1 MVRSARLI
9 RASGRLQFAGKYLL
23 LMSQVGTKKRVVFTT
38 WGSFG
43 DLHPFMALALELQ
56 GRGHISVIATSP
68 LYREK
73 VEAQG
78 IAFHPVRPDLPP
90 PEAETSAEI
99 IRRVSNARW
108 GPSYLFRELLVPH
121 LRETYAD
128 TLAAVEAEGGADLLV
143 SHQVPLTAPLVA
155 EKTGTKWIS
164 SVLFPIAF
172 ASAYDPPTPPQLPVL
187 RALAAAHPLVARAIF
202 GLGKW
207 TTKSW
212 VEPIQRFRKELGLPR
227 KGNPIFEGQHSP
239 DLVLALFS
247 KLLARI
253 QPDFPSN
260 TIITGFPIYD
270 RKDREPPSPEL
281 LRFLDEGEPPILFT
295 LGSSLVWIAKDFYRV
310 SIEAAQKLSRRALL
324 LVGDHRN
331 LPQTKLPDGIA
342 AFDYAPHSL
351 VMPRASVIVHQGG
364 IGTAGQA
371 LRAGRPML
379 VVPFGQDQPDNA
391 RRCVRLGVGRRL
403 SPSRFTVPR
412 VVSELSELLS
422 NPAYSEQ
429 AAKVGQLVREEN
441 GTKTACDAIEQ
452 VLHR

>member
-1 MVRSARLI
+1 
-9 RASGRLQFAGKYLL
+9 
-23 LMSQVGTKKRVVFTT
+23 MSQPGAKKRVVFTT

-43 DLHPFMALALELQ
+43 DLHPHMALALELQ
-56 GRGHISVIATSP
+56 ERGYHPVIATLP

-73 VEAQG
+73 VKAEG

-90 PEAETSAEI
+90 PDAETSAEI
-99 IRRVSNARW
+99 IRRVSHRRG
-108 GPSYLFRELLVPH
+108 GPAYLFRELLVPH

-128 TLAAVEAEGGADLLV
+128 ILGAVTAEGGADLLV

-155 EKTGTKWIS
+155 EKTGIKWIS

-172 ASAYDPPTPPQLPVL
+172 ASAYDPPTPPQFPAL
-187 RALAAAHPLVARAIF
+187 RTLAATHPLVAQTLF

-212 VEPIQRFRKELGLPR
+212 VEPIQQLRKELGLPP

-239 DLVLALFS
+239 TLVLALFS

-260 TIITGFPIYD
+260 TVITGFPFYD
-270 RKDREPPSPEL
+270 RRDVGPPPPEL
-281 LRFLDEGEPPILFT
+281 FRFLDEGEPPVLFT

-310 SIEAAQKLSRRALL
+310 SIEAAQKLGRRALL
-324 LVGDHRN
+324 LIGDRRN

-364 IGTAGQA
+364 VGTTGQA

-379 VVPFGQDQPDNA
+379 IVPYGQDQPDNA
-391 RRCVRLGVGRRL
+391 RRCVRLGVGRTL

-412 VVSELSELLS
+412 VVGELSELLDK
-422 NPAYSEQ
+422 PAYREQ
-429 AAKVGQLVREEN
+429 AAQVGQQVREEN
-441 GTKTACDAIEQ
+441 GTKRACDAIEQ

>member
-1 MVRSARLI
+1 
-9 RASGRLQFAGKYLL
+9 
-23 LMSQVGTKKRVVFTT
+23 MSQVGIKKRVVFST

-56 GRGHISVIATSP
+56 ERGYQSVIATSP
-68 LYREK
+68 LYCEK
-73 VEAQG
+73 VEAEG

-90 PEAETSAEI
+90 PDGANSAEI

-128 TLAAVEAEGGADLLV
+128 TLAAVTAEGGADLLV

-155 EKTGTKWIS
+155 EKTGIKWIS

-172 ASAYDPPTPPQLPVL
+172 ASAYDPPTPPQLPTL
-187 RALAAAHPLVARAIF
+187 RTLAATHPLVARTIF

-212 VEPIQRFRKELGLPR
+212 FEPVQRLRKELRLQP

-239 DLVLALFS
+239 NLVLALFS
-247 KLLARI
+247 KLLAQI
-253 QPDFPSN
+253 QPDFPPN
-260 TIITGFPIYD
+260 TIITGFPFYD

-295 LGSSLVWIAKDFYRV
+295 LGSSLVWVAQDFYRV
-310 SIEAAQKLSRRALL
+310 SIEAAQKLGKRALL
-324 LVGDHRN
+324 LIGDHRN
-331 LPQTKLPDGIA
+331 LPQTQLPDGIA

-351 VMPRASVIVHQGG
+351 VMPRTSVIVHQGG
-364 IGTAGQA
+364 IGTTGQA
-371 LRAGRPML
+371 LRAGQPML

-391 RRCVRLGVGRRL
+391 RRCVRLGVGRNL
-403 SPSRFTVPR
+403 SPARFTVPR
-412 VVSELSELLS
+412 VASELSELLN
-422 NPAYSEQ
+422 NPTYREQ
-429 AAKVGQLVREEN
+429 AAKVGQQVREEN
-441 GTKTACDAIEQ
+441 GAKTACDAIEQ
-452 VLHR
+452 VLHL

>member
-1 MVRSARLI
+1 
-9 RASGRLQFAGKYLL
+9 
-23 LMSQVGTKKRVVFTT
+23 MSQSDTRKRVVFTT

-43 DLHPFMALALELQ
+43 DLHPHMALALELQ
-56 GRGHISVIATSP
+56 ERGYHSVIATSP

-73 VEAQG
+73 VEAEG

-90 PEAETSAEI
+90 PDAETSAEM
-99 IRRVSNARW
+99 IRRVSHGRG
-108 GPSYLFRELLVPH
+108 GPGYLFRELLVPH

-128 TLAAVEAEGGADLLV
+128 TLAAVTADGGADLLV

-155 EKTGTKWIS
+155 EKTGIKWIS

-172 ASAYDPPTPPQLPVL
+172 ASRYDPPTPPQLPAL
-187 RALAAAHPLVARAIF
+187 RTLAATHPFVARTIF

-212 VEPIQRFRKELGLPR
+212 VEPIQKLRKELGLPP

-239 DLVLALFS
+239 NLVLALFS

-260 TIITGFPIYD
+260 TIITGFPFYD
-270 RKDREPPSPEL
+270 RKDVEPPSPEL
-281 LRFLDEGEPPILFT
+281 LRFLDEGEPPVLFT

-310 SIEAAQKLSRRALL
+310 SIEAAKKLEKRALL
-324 LVGDHRN
+324 LIGDKRN
-331 LPQTKLPDGIA
+331 LPQAKLPDSIA

-364 IGTAGQA
+364 IGTTGQA
-371 LRAGRPML
+371 LRAGQPML
-379 VVPFGQDQPDNA
+379 IVPYGQDQPDNA
-391 RRCVRLGVGRRL
+391 RRCVRLRVGRML
-403 SPSRFTVPR
+403 SPSRYTVPR
-412 VVSELSELLS
+412 VVSELSELLD
-422 NPAYSEQ
+422 NPTYREQ
-429 AAKVGQLVREEN
+429 AAKAGQRVREEN
-441 GTKTACDAIEQ
+441 GTKRACDAIEQ

>member
-1 MVRSARLI
+1 
-9 RASGRLQFAGKYLL
+9 
-23 LMSQVGTKKRVVFTT
+23 MSQLGTKKRVVFTT

-56 GRGHISVIATSP
+56 ARGHTSVIATSP

-73 VEAQG
+73 VEAAG
-78 IAFHPVRPDLPP
+78 IVFHPVRPDLPP
-90 PEAETSAEI
+90 PDAAGSAEI

-121 LRETYAD
+121 LHETYAD
-128 TLAAVEAEGGADLLV
+128 TLAAVTADGGADLLV

-155 EKTGTKWIS
+155 EKTGIKWIS

-187 RALAAAHPLVARAIF
+187 RTIALTHPSVARTLF
-202 GLGKW
+202 GFGKW

-212 VEPIQRFRKELGLPR
+212 FKPVQQMRQELGLPG

-239 DLVLALFS
+239 TRVLALFS

-260 TIITGFPIYD
+260 TIITGFPFYD
-270 RKDREPPSPEL
+270 RQDGEPPSPEL

-295 LGSSLVWIAKDFYRV
+295 LGSSLVWIARDFYRV
-310 SIEAAQKLSRRALL
+310 SIEAAQELGKRALL
-324 LVGDHRN
+324 LIGDKRN
-331 LPQTKLPDGIA
+331 LPQTELPVGIA
-342 AFDYAPHSL
+342 AFDYAPHNL

-364 IGTAGQA
+364 IGTTGQA
-371 LRAGRPML
+371 LRAGQPML

-391 RRCVRLGVGRRL
+391 RRCVRLGVGRTL
-403 SPSRFTVPR
+403 SRSGFTVHR
-412 VVSELSELLS
+412 VVSELSELLN
-422 NPAYSEQ
+422 NPAYREQ
-429 AAKVGQLVREEN
+429 AAKVGQRVRDED
-441 GTKTACDAIEQ
+441 GSKTACDAIEE
-452 VLHR
+452 VLHG

>member
-1 MVRSARLI
+1 
-9 RASGRLQFAGKYLL
+9 
-23 LMSQVGTKKRVVFTT
+23 MSPFSTKKRVVFTT

-43 DLHPFMALALELQ
+43 DLHPHMALALELQ
-56 GRGHISVIATSP
+56 ERGYISVIATSP

-73 VEAQG
+73 VEAEG

-90 PEAETSAEI
+90 PDAEISAEI
-99 IRRVSNARW
+99 IRRVSHRRW
-108 GPSYLFRELLVPH
+108 GPGYLFRELLVPH

-128 TLAAVEAEGGADLLV
+128 TLAAVTTDGGADLLV
-143 SHQVPLTAPLVA
+143 SHQVPLTAPLIA
-155 EKTGTKWIS
+155 EKTGVKWIS

-172 ASAYDPPTPPQLPVL
+172 ASAYDPPTPPQLPAL
-187 RALAAAHPLVARAIF
+187 RTLAATHPFVARTFF

-212 VEPIQRFRKELGLPR
+212 VEPIQQLRKELGLPP

-239 DLVLALFS
+239 NLVLALFS
-247 KLLARI
+247 KLLAQI
-253 QPDFPSN
+253 QPDFPAN
-260 TIITGFPIYD
+260 TIITGFPFYD
-270 RKDREPPSPEL
+270 RKDSQPPSTEL

-310 SIEAAQKLSRRALL
+310 SIEAAQKLGRRALL
-324 LVGDHRN
+324 LIGDKRN
-331 LPQTKLPDGIA
+331 LPQTKLPDGVA

-364 IGTAGQA
+364 IGTTGQA
-371 LRAGRPML
+371 LRAGQPML
-379 VVPFGQDQPDNA
+379 IVPYGQDQPDNA
-391 RRCVRLGVGRRL
+391 RRCLRLGVGRTL

-412 VVSELSELLS
+412 VVSELSELLD
-422 NPAYSEQ
+422 NPTYREQ
-429 AAKVGQLVREEN
+429 AAKVEQRVREEN